1 MIVQCDFDGTIIKN
15 NLSVLLREKYACGD
29 WQKIDS
35 DYLQGRLTVEQSNKL
50 QFALIKEPKE
60 RLQAFVR
67 QHIELR
73 PGFVEFVRYCQES
86 AILFVIVSSGL
97 DFYIEPVLT
106 EIGMPDLELHCGRAS
121 FGRNGV
127 DVSYYDTEGN
137 IVSEGFKKKYLTWL
151 RKRGKNIIYIG
162 DGLSDLEAARQAD
175 HIFATGH
182 LLDLLSSAPVI
193 CNRFSD
199 FYDLLRQVR
208 LLS

>member
-1 MIVQCDFDGTIIKN
+1 MIIQCDFDGTIIRN
-15 NLSVLLREKYACGD
+15 NLSVLLRENFARAG
-29 WQKIDS
+29 WQKIES
-35 DYLQGRLTVEQSNKL
+35 DYLHGHLTVEQSNKL

-60 RLQAFVR
+60 RLREFVR

-97 DFYIEPVLT
+97 DFYIEPVLK
-106 EIGMPDLELHCGRAS
+106 EIGIPSLELHCGRAS
-121 FGRNGV
+121 FDRNGI
-127 DVSYYDTEGN
+127 DVSYYDPEGN

-151 RKRGKNIIYIG
+151 RKRDKNTIYIG